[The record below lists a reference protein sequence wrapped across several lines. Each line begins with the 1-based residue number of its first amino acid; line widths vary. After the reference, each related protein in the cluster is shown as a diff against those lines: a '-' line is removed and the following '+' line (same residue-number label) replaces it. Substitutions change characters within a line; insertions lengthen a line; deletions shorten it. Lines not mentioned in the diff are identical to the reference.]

1 MRCFNPAA
9 PLACSLPWQD
19 TEKEGKATDMLL
31 NYETGA
37 RLEAC
42 TNPAGPPLIFD
53 CLPIACSPIQSCD
66 ILQRG
71 QIAPPP
77 SQGASR
83 PPKCLP
89 PLTAIPLALTPAA
102 AVKLFG
108 AEKLE
113 LGAYGAAI
121 DAFQGHEYLQLACI
135 SLLNIAQSALVFV
148 GLALGEGRGG
158 QGVVGAGGCGRGR
171 RRGVWLCCLG
181 RAAGGQRQ
189 PGMAVHALPL
199 EVQIHPA
206 GHPPDVSLPPLPHAP
221 PLLPRSGGVRARRGG
236 G

>member
-42 TNPAGPPLIFD
+42 TDPAAPPDLRMPAHR
-53 CLPIACSPIQSCD
+53 LLTHPVCD
-66 ILQRG
+66 MLKPG
-71 QIAPPP
+71 QIALPP
-77 SQGASR
+77 SQGASQ
-83 PPKCLP
+83 PPTCLP
-89 PLTAIPLALTPAA
+89 PLTAPLTLTPAA

-148 GLALGEGRGG
+148 GLALGEGHGG
-158 QGVVGAGGCGRGR
+158 QGAVGAGGCGRGR

-181 RAAGGQRQ
+181 RAAGGSASQEWPYMPCRWMLRSTKLATRLMS
-189 PGMAVHALPL
+189 PSLPSLTLPL
-199 EVQIHPA
+199 
-206 GHPPDVSLPPLPHAP
+206 
-221 PLLPRSGGVRARRGG
+221 LLPRPGGVCARRGG